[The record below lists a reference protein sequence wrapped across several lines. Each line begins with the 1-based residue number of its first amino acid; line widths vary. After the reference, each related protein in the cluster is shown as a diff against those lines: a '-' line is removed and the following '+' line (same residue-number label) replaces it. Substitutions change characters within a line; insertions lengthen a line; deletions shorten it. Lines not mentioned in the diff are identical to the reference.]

1 MSPRIQYSKGA
12 KRAANAVRTARRPEA
27 RATKTVF
34 MLHSAFLPVI
44 VRSQAI
50 LPLSSMNRQRSVVI
64 SFSSQE
70 RNIDDKEQQVAQ
82 E

>member
-1 MSPRIQYSKGA
+1 
-12 KRAANAVRTARRPEA
+12 
-27 RATKTVF
+27 
-34 MLHSAFLPVI
+34 
-44 VRSQAI
+44 
-50 LPLSSMNRQRSVVI
+50 MNRQRSVVI